1 MDKEGITMRIIL
13 ASGSPRRKELMR
25 LAELEFEVIPADC
38 EEIIDTESAREAV
51 QSLAHQKALWVAG
64 KEKDSHPADTLVIG
78 ADTVVALDDVILG
91 KPADK
96 EDAFRMLKTLSGR
109 EHEVYT
115 GVSIISLD
123 RRIDDSF
130 VACTKVKFYPLT
142 DKEIEEYIATGEPFD
157 KAGAYGIQGK
167 GGLLVEGVYGDYN
180 NVVGLPIAELVRRL
194 KKAKP

>member
-1 MDKEGITMRIIL
+1 MNIIL
-13 ASGSPRRKELMR
+13 ASGSPRRKELMT
-25 LAELEFEVIPADC
+25 LAELKFEIIPADC
-38 EEIIDTESAREAV
+38 EEVIDTDSAREAV
-51 QSLAHQKALWVAG
+51 QSLAHQKALWIAE
-64 KEKDSHPADTLVIG
+64 KEKESHPADTLVIG

-123 RRIDDSF
+123 KSVDETF

-142 DKEIEEYIATGEPFD
+142 DKEIEDYIATGEPLD

-167 GGLLVEGVYGDYN
+167 GGLLVEGISGDYN
-180 NVVGLPIAELVRRL
+180 NVVGLPISELLRKIKRITQYD
-194 KKAKP
+194 